1 MTQRERQILKWIEE
15 NPLISQQELAD
26 KAGIARS
33 SVAVHISNL
42 MKQGHIAG
50 KGYIVRT
57 APYVVVVGG
66 VNLDIGGRPHGEL
79 VAADSNPGQVRMSLG
94 GVGRN
99 IAHNMA
105 LMGLDVRML
114 TAFGDDMNA
123 QRIAASCGELG
134 IDISQCLTVPGGA
147 TSTYLFITDGHG
159 DMALAVSDMEIYE
172 HVTPAFLA
180 GRARL
185 LQNAQLLVVDT
196 NIPAQSIAWLAE
208 NIRLPI
214 FADPV
219 STAKAEKLRPVV
231 EAPHPQAQPA
241 GGGAALRRAHYR
253 RGEPQRRGR
262 RPAGHRPAAGIH
274 QPGGRR
280 GVRRRPQR
288 AGTRALLS
296 RRDGEH
302 HRLRRRGHGR
312 HRLGLSGGHRAGGYR
327 PGRHGRRGHRHG
339 ERRDDQPRHERP
351 AAPPE
356 GGLRGGSGDA
366 LTFWTAQILGL
377 IGSLLAFTAVQTGSR
392 RKIIGLQLVCCVL
405 WVVQYVLLGAWTGV
419 LINLLG
425 LARGVVCA
433 YNDRPWARSR
443 LWLALFLACYGA
455 APLLTWDGPYCLLL
469 GAAMMLTTAA
479 LWTRNMRL
487 TRLLFLLNS
496 PPVFAYNLIA
506 GSYTGAAIEV
516 AAFCSFALAVWRFD
530 LRRPAAGPSSPA

>member
-66 VNLDIGGRPHGEL
+66 VNMDIGGRPHGEL

-219 STAKAEKLRPVV
+219 STAKAEKLRPVLGKLHTLKPNRL
-231 EAPHPQAQPA
+231 EAELLSGVAIRDLPSARQAAGKLLETGLQRVFISLGTQGVFAADHTQDVWYPCCPA
-241 GGGAALRRAHYR
+241 QMRSATGAGDAFAAALAWAFLEGKDLAYSARAANAAAAIAVE
-253 RGEPQRRGR
+253 GEKTIN
-262 RPAGHRPAAGIH
+262 PA
-274 QPGGRR
+274 
-280 GVRRRPQR
+280 
-288 AGTRALLS
+288 LS
-296 RRDGEH
+296 AE
-302 HRLRRRGHGR
+302 
-312 HRLGLSGGHRAGGYR
+312 
-327 PGRHGRRGHRHG
+327 
-339 ERRDDQPRHERP
+339 
-351 AAPPE
+351 
-356 GGLRGGSGDA
+356 
-366 LTFWTAQILGL
+366 
-377 IGSLLAFTAVQTGSR
+377 AVQ
-392 RKIIGLQLVCCVL
+392 
-405 WVVQYVLLGAWTGV
+405 
-419 LINLLG
+419 
-425 LARGVVCA
+425 ARMTEQEE
-433 YNDRPWARSR
+433 
-443 LWLALFLACYGA
+443 AL
-455 APLLTWDGPYCLLL
+455 
-469 GAAMMLTTAA
+469 
-479 LWTRNMRL
+479 
-487 TRLLFLLNS
+487 
-496 PPVFAYNLIA
+496 
-506 GSYTGAAIEV
+506 
-516 AAFCSFALAVWRFD
+516 
-530 LRRPAAGPSSPA
+530 

>member
-159 DMALAVSDMEIYE
+159 DMALAVSDMEIYQ
-172 HVTPAFLA
+172 HMTPAFLA
-180 GRARL
+180 GRSRL
-185 LQNAQLLVVDT
+185 LHNAQLIVVDT
-196 NIPAQSIAWLAE
+196 NIPAESIAWLAD
-208 NIRLPI
+208 NVRLPI

-219 STAKAEKLRPVV
+219 STAKAEKLRPVLGKLHTLKPNRL
-231 EAPHPQAQPA
+231 EAELLSGIAITDEASLHRAADALLETGLQRVFISLGADGVLAADRTEHLLLPVLPAQMTNTTGCGDA
-241 GGGAALRRAHYR
+241 FMAAITWAYLRGLSLEDTA
-253 RGEPQRRGR
+253 
-262 RPAGHRPAAGIH
+262 
-274 QPGGRR
+274 
-280 GVRRRPQR
+280 R
-288 AGTRALLS
+288 AGLAASAIAMEGAETINPALSEDALLA
-296 RRDGEH
+296 
-302 HRLRRRGHGR
+302 
-312 HRLGLSGGHRAGGYR
+312 RA
-327 PGRHGRRGHRHG
+327 
-339 ERRDDQPRHERP
+339 Q
-351 AAPPE
+351 
-356 GGLRGGSGDA
+356 
-366 LTFWTAQILGL
+366 
-377 IGSLLAFTAVQTGSR
+377 
-392 RKIIGLQLVCCVL
+392 
-405 WVVQYVLLGAWTGV
+405 
-419 LINLLG
+419 
-425 LARGVVCA
+425 
-433 YNDRPWARSR
+433 
-443 LWLALFLACYGA
+443 
-455 APLLTWDGPYCLLL
+455 
-469 GAAMMLTTAA
+469 
-479 LWTRNMRL
+479 
-487 TRLLFLLNS
+487 
-496 PPVFAYNLIA
+496 
-506 GSYTGAAIEV
+506 
-516 AAFCSFALAVWRFD
+516 
-530 LRRPAAGPSSPA
+530 